1 MVMRRRGG
9 RRCGVWAG
17 PRRTWRDGHARGDGA
32 ADKGRERGAVA
43 AARWNVEAR
52 LSRHDARWGDE
63 MDGTLGRPAGGVGRA
78 SLYQLRRPPPCLPP
92 RSARGRPVRPLQ
104 AAAAGRCAAGEA
116 TRRRCPGGARAG
128 WGGAEALRG
137 PGSGAAAPAGPC
149 TPAARAREIRE
160 ARRYA
165 PPPSGDAAP
174 TLQLASIPRRWGPAV
189 APHPSPPVYPARQPP
204 QGGARVEGRTRRN
217 GPWRSAGSQRCGSGH
232 RGHHPPPQPCGEQRR
247 GGSHSGEPV
256 YPERTQASARRS
268 GGAETEPP
276 RGLASS
282 IALVTQG
289 GRSAARTAGQC
300 SCGRDGARPDGRLK
314 NTSQ

>member
-1 MVMRRRGG
+1 M
-9 RRCGVWAG
+9 
-17 PRRTWRDGHARGDGA
+17 
-32 ADKGRERGAVA
+32 
-43 AARWNVEAR
+43 
-52 LSRHDARWGDE
+52 
-63 MDGTLGRPAGGVGRA
+63 
-78 SLYQLRRPPPCLPP
+78 
-92 RSARGRPVRPLQ
+92 
-104 AAAAGRCAAGEA
+104 
-116 TRRRCPGGARAG
+116 
-128 WGGAEALRG
+128 RG